1 LTTQHNQVIFKTQQ
15 QNGGIM
21 QDEISETF
29 LRFGK
34 SFQENLCQLMLDD
47 RPFCDQVAE
56 VIDVTFFELK
66 YLQVFCGVLLDY
78 REKYRSHPNHEIMMT
93 ELKSGLRD
101 QDKVVAD
108 QVRQY
113 YSRIYKSEG
122 VQEAAYI
129 KEKAID
135 FCRKQV
141 LKEAMMKSVKLLKSS
156 SFDDI
161 SKVIQD
167 AMKLGTDNNFGHD
180 YHKDALRRFERID
193 RSPVSTGW
201 DRVDDIVKGGLGKNE
216 LGVVI
221 APTGAGKSMILV
233 HLAAEALK
241 QGKTVVYYTLEL
253 KDTVVGGRFD
263 SAITKVPL
271 GDLMDQQEM
280 VIDMIQDINGSLII
294 KEYPTKS
301 ASVQTIRGHIDR
313 LIKRGIQPDMI
324 LVDYADLLRPTR
336 STGEKRHELEE
347 TYESLRAL
355 AQIYEMPV
363 WTASQTNRGG
373 LNAEVITME
382 AISEAF
388 NKCFVADFIFSL
400 SRTVTDK
407 QANKG
412 RIFIAKNRNGP
423 DGLVFPCF
431 VDWSDVTIKV
441 LDKEEKS
448 EGMQSTGDALA
459 YLKDKYNEHKS
470 K

>member
-1 LTTQHNQVIFKTQQ
+1 MLNEK
-15 QNGGIM
+15 
-21 QDEISETF
+21 ETF
-29 LRFGK
+29 LRLGK
-34 SFQENLCQLMLDD
+34 SFQESLCQLMLED
-47 RPFCDQVAE
+47 RPFCDQISE
-56 VIDVTFFELK
+56 VIDVSFFELK
-66 YLQVFCGVLLDY
+66 YLQVFTETLLDY
-78 REKYRSHPNHEIMMT
+78 RKKWRSHPNHEIMMT
-93 ELKSGLRD
+93 EIKSGLTHH
-101 QDKVVAD
+101 DKVVAD
-108 QVRQY
+108 QVRNFY
-113 YSRIYKSEG
+113 AKIYKSEG
-122 VQEAAYI
+122 VDEAEYI
-129 KEKAID
+129 KDKAID

-141 LKEAMMKSVKLLKSS
+141 LKSAMMKSVKLLKSS
-156 SFDDI
+156 SFDEI
-161 SKVIQD
+161 SKVIED

-180 YHKDALRRFERID
+180 YHVDALKRFQRVNRSPISTGWERID
-193 RSPVSTGW
+193 
-201 DRVDDIVKGGLGKNE
+201 DICKGGLGKNE

-221 APTGAGKSMILV
+221 APTGAGKSMVLV

-241 QGKTVVYYTLEL
+241 KGKTVVYYTLEL

-271 GDLMDQQEM
+271 NDLLDSQELI
-280 VIDMIQDINGSLII
+280 IDMIKDVEGSLII

-301 ASVQTIRGHIDR
+301 ASVQTIRGHVDR
-313 LIKRGIQPDMI
+313 LIKRGVKPDMI
-324 LVDYADLLRPTR
+324 LVDYADLLRPGR

-441 LDKEEKS
+441 LNKEEKT
-448 EGMQSTGDALA
+448 EGMVSTGDALSR
-459 YLKDKYNEHKS
+459 LKEKYSQLHS

>member
-1 LTTQHNQVIFKTQQ
+1 ML
-15 QNGGIM
+15 
-21 QDEISETF
+21 DEKETF

-47 RPFCDQVAE
+47 RPFCDQVSE
-56 VIDVTFFELK
+56 VIDTSFFELK
-66 YLQVFCGVLLDY
+66 YLQVFIEVLLAY

-93 ELKSGLRD
+93 ELKSGMQN

-108 QVRQY
+108 QVRHFY
-113 YSRIYKSEG
+113 ARIYNSEG
-122 VQEAAYI
+122 VQEADYV
-129 KEKAID
+129 KDKAID
-135 FCRKQV
+135 FCRKQT
-141 LKEAMMKSVKLLKSS
+141 LKGAMMKSVKLLKSS
-156 SFDDI
+156 SFDEI
-161 SKVIQD
+161 SKVIED

-180 YHKDALRRFERID
+180 YHVDALKRFQRIHRSPITTGWERI
-193 RSPVSTGW
+193 
-201 DRVDDIVKGGLGKNE
+201 DDIVKGGLGKNE

-221 APTGAGKSMILV
+221 APTGAGKSMVLV

-241 QGKTVVYYTLEL
+241 KGKTVVYYTLEL

-263 SAITKVPL
+263 SALTKVPL
-271 GDLMDQQEM
+271 NELLDQQELIM
-280 VIDMIQDINGSLII
+280 DMIKDVEGTLII

-301 ASVQTIRGHIDR
+301 ASVQTIRGHVDR
-313 LIKRGIQPDMI
+313 LIKKGMKPDMI

-448 EGMQSTGDALA
+448 EGMQSTGDALS
-459 YLKDKYNEHKS
+459 YLKNKYSELQS